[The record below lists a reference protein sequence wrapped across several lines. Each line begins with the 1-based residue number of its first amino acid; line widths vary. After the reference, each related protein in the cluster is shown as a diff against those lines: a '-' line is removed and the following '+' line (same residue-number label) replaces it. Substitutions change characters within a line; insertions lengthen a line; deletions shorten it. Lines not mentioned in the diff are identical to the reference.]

1 MIDISEMMSDPD
13 FAQEFTV
20 YRQVGANIAGRYV
33 VNEITINLYGVIIP
47 ATTRDL
53 EQIPEGDRV
62 TGMMVFYVPIDTP
75 LYITQA
81 DTLAGAGTNT
91 SITSDQCVWRSKR
104 YRVYQTN
111 AYDDF
116 GYVKAIC
123 VYMQGD

>member
-13 FAQEFTV
+13 FAQDFIV
-20 YRQVGANIAGRYV
+20 YRQIGANIAGRYV
-33 VNEITINLYGVIIP
+33 VNEITLDLYGVIIP

-75 LYITQA
+75 LYITQN
-81 DTLAGAGTNT
+81 DTLSGQATNT
-91 SITSDQCVWRSKR
+91 TMTSDQCVWRGDR
-104 YRVYQTN
+104 YRIYQTN

-116 GYVKAIC
+116 GYIKAIC
-123 VYMQGD
+123 VYMRGD